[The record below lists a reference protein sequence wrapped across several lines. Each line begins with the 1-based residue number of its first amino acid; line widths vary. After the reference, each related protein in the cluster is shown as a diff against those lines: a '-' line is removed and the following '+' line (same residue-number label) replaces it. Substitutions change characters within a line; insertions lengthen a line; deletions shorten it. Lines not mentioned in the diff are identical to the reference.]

1 MTGAQ
6 NQRIAIYVTENID
19 AYHLPYLQM
28 YATSLASGVAVVVEY
43 LERSAD
49 INASERPAL
58 DQLFS
63 DARQKEFDTVVVYSL
78 GRFGRSARDLFLNI
92 ATLDKLGIEVFVPS
106 IFVDK
111 SNRTPM
117 GKLIMQ
123 IFLAFQEL
131 ESNLTTQQVGVG
143 LTKGDRRA
151 QHRGRP
157 QREFPRE
164 VAFELRQGGMSW
176 RAIGRKLGIPQST
189 VRAALAGVQKTPE

>member
-1 MTGAQ
+1 
-6 NQRIAIYVTENID
+6 
-19 AYHLPYLQM
+19 
-28 YATSLASGVAVVVEY
+28 VAVVVEY

-123 IFLAFQEL
+123 IFLAFQRLDVSSEFRSRRCVQL
-131 ESNLTTQQVGVG
+131 WRVCRKPQSNCTHN
-143 LTKGDRRA
+143 RRA
-151 QHRGRP
+151 RHRGGPTARITA
-157 QREFPRE
+157 RRWGSALRRCICRSRGCAENSEYCPRE
-164 VAFELRQGGMSW
+164 LT
-176 RAIGRKLGIPQST
+176 AISKFSLFGQRTKMCDPVPLS
-189 VRAALAGVQKTPE
+189 